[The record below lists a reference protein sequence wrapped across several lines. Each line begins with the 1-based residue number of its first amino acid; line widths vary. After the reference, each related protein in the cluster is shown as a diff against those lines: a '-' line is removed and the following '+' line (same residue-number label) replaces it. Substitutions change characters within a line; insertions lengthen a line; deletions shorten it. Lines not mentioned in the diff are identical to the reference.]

1 MEKITH
7 ARSDEKGN
15 ITNGV
20 AGDQIGNEICT
31 TDFYV
36 HAKGWYVIRPK
47 DSADAEKIAYTAE
60 EIGANDNFGYDQ
72 NERDTGITA
81 AKAVGYVIA
90 KVTKKCELDCSTLV
104 RLCCLAAG
112 ISVGDFYTGNERS
125 ALKGTGRFETAV
137 AYTSGMELKRGD
149 ILVTKTKGHTAV
161 VTEGTKGNGF
171 ISGWRQESGTWYFYK
186 SGTKLKSSWIK
197 SNHHWYRV
205 GTDGKLLTGWHKV
218 YDSNNVL
225 RDCYFEEKNKALL
238 GAMWHEVPGGNGY
251 LELWTVD

>member
-20 AGDQIGNEICT
+20 AGDQTGKEICT

-47 DSADAEKIAYTAE
+47 DPADAEKIASAAE
-60 EIGANDNFGYDQ
+60 DIGANECFGYDQ

-81 AKAVGYVIA
+81 AKAVGYIIKKVA
-90 KVTKKCELDCSTLV
+90 KMCELDCSTLV
-104 RLCCLAAG
+104 RLCCLVAG

-125 ALKGTGRFETAV
+125 TLNGTGKFEKAV
-137 AYTSGMELKRGD
+137 AYSSGMELKRGD

-161 VTEGTKGNGF
+161 VTQGTASVSSDGWKLEGGIWYYYKGG
-171 ISGWRQESGTWYFYK
+171 K
-186 SGTKLKSSWIK
+186 KLKSAWVK

-205 GTDGKLLTGWHKV
+205 GTDGKLLTGWHQI
-218 YDSNNVL
+218 YDGSGVL
-225 RDCYFEEKNKALL
+225 RSCYFEEKNKDLL

>member
-20 AGDQIGNEICT
+20 AGDQTGKEICT
-31 TDFYV
+31 TDFYI

-47 DSADAEKIAYTAE
+47 DPAVAEKIASTAE
-60 EIGANDNFGYDQ
+60 AVGANEHFGYDQ
-72 NERDTGITA
+72 NERDTGIAA
-81 AKAVGYVIA
+81 AKAVNYVIE
-90 KVTKKCELDCSTLV
+90 KVTKNVELDCSTLA
-104 RLCCLAAG
+104 RLCCLSAG

-125 ALKGTGRFETAV
+125 TLNATGKFEKAV

-149 ILVTKTKGHTAV
+149 ILVTKTKGHTAI
-161 VTEGTKGNGF
+161 VTTGTVSTTAV
-171 ISGWRQESGTWYFYK
+171 SGWKQESGIWYYYK
-186 SGTKLKSSWIK
+186 NGKKLKSSWVK

-205 GTDGKLLTGWHKV
+205 GTDGKLLTGWHQI
-218 YDSNNVL
+218 YDSEGVL
-225 RDCYFEEKNKALL
+225 RSCYFEEKNKDLL